1 MIVIFDCLF
10 SNGEIRKCESEIPIM
25 YIGVDAFVIVGDTD
39 KKDFE
44 LARVIGIT
52 TTTLENKAQ
61 YNIEP
66 NKIIQLVEIGS
77 EK

>member
-1 MIVIFDCLF
+1 MIAIFDCLF
-10 SNGEIRKCESEIPIM
+10 SNGEIKKCESAIPIM
-25 YIGVDAFVIVGDTD
+25 YIGVDAFVIVGDTG

-44 LARVIGIT
+44 LVRVIGIT